1 MYPFR
6 RLLAATLLCILLFIP
21 CSSRADSADKPTAAS
36 PEAEALP
43 LWELGLFGF
52 YLRLPQYRGS
62 DQYSTYIFPLPF
74 VIYRGGLF
82 QSTRDGLKGIFTRSE
97 NFEANVSFY
106 GNPPVD
112 DDNRAREGMD
122 ELDPVFEA
130 GPALKWY
137 FFGRHP
143 TRSIH
148 LRAAARAVTA
158 VDIPNLLDWRYV
170 GVHGDLYLIYRNRS
184 LWNSLWEWGFNT
196 GFDFTDSSYNN
207 YFYGV
212 PEEAVLPEREAY
224 DADGG
229 YAGFMVSTMLA
240 RRIPGFGKI
249 LAYVRW
255 ENVDGAVFEDS
266 PLVKENNNFTV
277 GLTVEWMLFT
287 SKTKVDPRYVDE

>member
-1 MYPFR
+1 MM
-6 RLLAATLLCILLFIP
+6 LFMP
-21 CSSRADSADKPTAAS
+21 WSSRADTPDEPRPSL
-36 PEAEALP
+36 AEVEELP
-43 LWELGLFGF
+43 LWELGIFGF
-52 YLRLPQYRGS
+52 YLHLPHYRGS
-62 DQYSTYIFPLPF
+62 DQYSDYLFPLPF
-74 VIYRGGLF
+74 IIYRGDLF
-82 QSTRDGLKGIFTRSE
+82 QATRDGFKSIFSRTE
-97 NFEANVSFY
+97 NFEVNVSLY

-122 ELDPVFEA
+122 ELDPVFEI

-137 FFGRHP
+137 FLGRHP
-143 TRSIH
+143 TRSLF

-158 VDIPNLLDWRYV
+158 VDVPNLFDWRYV

-184 LWNSLWEWGFNT
+184 LWNSLWEWGVNT
-196 GFDFTDSSYNN
+196 GFDFTDGSYND

-212 PEEAVLPEREAY
+212 PEEAVRPGREAY

-255 ENVDGAVFEDS
+255 ENVDGAIYENS

-277 GLTVEWMLFT
+277 GVTVEWMLFT
-287 SKTKVDPRYVDE
+287 SKAKVDPRYVDE